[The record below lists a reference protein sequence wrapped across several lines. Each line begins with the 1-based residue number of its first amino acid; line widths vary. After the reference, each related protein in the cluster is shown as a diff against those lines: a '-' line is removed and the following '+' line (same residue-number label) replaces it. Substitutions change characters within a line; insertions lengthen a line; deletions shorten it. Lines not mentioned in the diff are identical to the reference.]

1 MLSIHSGDIDALP
14 YPYKLSNF
22 QHYKLLP
29 LSRAIMVI
37 LDRLVPDEDYG
48 TEDDGHTLDED
59 LRTQSVLMVRT
70 GDESFLSRPITFNSI
85 VSQCHPLDRHDIP
98 PKGENDIEVVRVSLK
113 TAIRFITQLQQRE
126 DAVSAGLRDLSVV
139 DKPLDLETDE
149 ANILNR
155 ADEWASFLI
164 RKAEEEGIDKVWE
177 VRQVLD
183 RVKTDLRC
191 GSDYPYYR
199 DGLWPEGKYTT

>member
-1 MLSIHSGDIDALP
+1 
-14 YPYKLSNF
+14 
-22 QHYKLLP
+22 
-29 LSRAIMVI
+29 
-37 LDRLVPDEDYG
+37 
-48 TEDDGHTLDED
+48 

-70 GDESFLSRPITFNSI
+70 GDESFLSRPITFNSVI
-85 VSQCHPLDRHDIP
+85 SQCLPLDRDDIP
-98 PKGENDIEVVRVSLK
+98 PKGENDIEVVRVLLK

-126 DAVSAGLRDLSVV
+126 DAVSAGSRDLSVV
-139 DKPLDLETDE
+139 DKPLDSEIDE

-164 RKAEEEGIDKVWE
+164 QKAEEEGIDKVWE

-191 GSDYPYYR
+191 GSDYPYYH